1 MRGRKMLKI
10 LGIFLVFM
18 LVCTMLSRASSAL
31 TVAVVRTVSPGR
43 MTIAHTVTATGKVQ
57 EERELAVSAQAG
69 QKIAQIAVREGD
81 QVGPGDLLL
90 KTDLSALKEQISDK
104 EQELEMAR
112 AEIASLE
119 AAEKVKKEKQER
131 AIQRAREDRDWAAVK
146 GDQAVARASE
156 EWDRAI
162 GAYNEVL
169 QNGGGGEGQ
178 ADALRE
184 AADAAGRAY
193 EEAVS
198 AREES
203 LREADRTLEDAT
215 VQEPPDPAVQLKK
228 KEAEKIQA
236 QLKKLKKLQKSG
248 GQVRAP
254 IKGVVTRILAAAG
267 EMTAETPLL
276 FLADLRAGCRFTAQV
291 DKSQEEYLQKD
302 TPVTLTNEQ
311 KDPTVKDLTIASV
324 RADPEDAALLQVC
337 VYLPGDTLT
346 VGDSAKMTVEKKSK
360 AYDTCVPIQALYEAG
375 GMYFVYVVQEE
386 DTIMGKQLTARKIN
400 VTVQEQ
406 NETYAALGDG
416 CLAGGQKVI
425 QDADKTIDEGSPV
438 RLAEP

>member
-1 MRGRKMLKI
+1 MRGRKMLRI

-18 LVCTMLSRASSAL
+18 LACTMLSRASSTL

-43 MTIAHTVTATGKVQ
+43 MAIVHTVTATGKIQ
-57 EERELAVSAQAG
+57 EEQELAVSAQAG

-81 QVGPGDLLL
+81 QVEPGDVLL
-90 KTDLSALKEQISDK
+90 KTDLSALRGQILEK
-104 EQELEMAR
+104 EQELGAAR
-112 AEIASLE
+112 AEIAGLE
-119 AAEKVKKEKQER
+119 AAEEAKRQKQDLSIR
-131 AIQRAREDRDWAAVK
+131 RAREDRDWAAAK

-156 EWDRAI
+156 DWDRAI
-162 GAYNEVL
+162 GEL
-169 QNGGGGEGQ
+169 NGALSDGEGGEEQ
-178 ADALRE
+178 QSALRE

-203 LREADRTLEDAT
+203 IREADRALEDAAI
-215 VQEPPDPAVQLKK
+215 QEPPDPSIQLKE
-228 KEAEKIQA
+228 KEAAKIQA
-236 QLKKLKKLQKSG
+236 QIKKLKKIQKTG
-248 GQVRAP
+248 GQIRSP
-254 IKGVVTRILAAAG
+254 IKGVVTKIQVAAG
-267 EMTAETPLL
+267 EVTAETPLL

-311 KDPTVKDLTIASV
+311 KKQTVEDLKIASV
-324 RADPEDAALLQVC
+324 RADPEDASLLEVC

-346 VGDSAKMTVEKKSK
+346 VGDSAKMTVEKRSK
-360 AYDTCVPIQALYEAG
+360 AYDTCVPVQALYEAN
-375 GMYFVYVVQEE
+375 GMYFVYVIKEE
-386 DTIMGKQLTARKIN
+386 DTIMGKQLTARRVN

-406 NETYAALGDG
+406 NETYAALDDG
-416 CLAGGQKVI
+416 CLAGSEKVI